1 MPPTLKAEDRRRLAD
16 EAYELSI
23 KRVTYTEIGTRLG
36 ISRQLASTLVR
47 EEKDRISSDKE
58 KEDAKRLAI
67 STYEAIIAYGW
78 GLLEGGQLKKS
89 SLNQS
94 GVMNSITSAQKAID
108 EIEGTKAP
116 TRSESDVNFNL
127 NKPDPSLDEY
137 FAQLDAFREGHGEA
151 HIREPVDTA
160 EPEAN

>member
-23 KRVTYTEIGTRLG
+23 KRVTYTEIGKRLG
-36 ISRQLASTLVR
+36 ITRQLASRLVG
-47 EEKDRISSDKE
+47 EEKDRVVSDKE
-58 KEDAKRLAI
+58 KEDAKQKAI

-78 GLLEGGQLKKS
+78 QLLESEELKVS

-108 EIEGTKAP
+108 EIEGSRAP
-116 TRSESDVNFNL
+116 IKTENDHHHYDESMDL
-127 NKPDPSLDEY
+127 ERE
-137 FAQLDAFREGHGEA
+137 FAKLDAELGL
-151 HIREPVDTA
+151 
-160 EPEAN
+160 